1 MADGAWTEVHL
12 KRQAMYAQPPG
23 WVSLAPSPAVTPA
36 SDWDQ
41 STMNS
46 LLDNI

>member
-12 KRQAMYAQPPG
+12 KRQVMYAQPPG
-23 WVSLAPSPAVTPA
+23 WVLAPSPAVTPA